1 MSVQSQIDRIKQNI
15 NNALTAI
22 SNYGV
27 QIKDTDTSNELAS
40 RIDEI
45 ANVLQGFVKYT
56 QQTLTDEQQA
66 QARAN
71 IGAASL
77 KESIKSIEI
86 DEEGNIYSIT
96 E

>member
-1 MSVQSQIDRIKQNI
+1 MSVQSQVNRIKQNI
-15 NNALTAI
+15 NNALTVI
-22 SNYGV
+22 STYGV
-27 QIKDTDTSNELAS
+27 TIQDTDTSNELAS
-40 RIDEI
+40 RIAEI
-45 ANVLQGFVKYT
+45 TNVLQGFVKYT

>member
-1 MSVQSQIDRIKQNI
+1 MSVQSQINRIKQNI
-15 NNALTAI
+15 NNALTVI
-22 SNYGV
+22 STYGV
-27 QIKDTDTSNELAS
+27 QIQDTDTSNELAS
-40 RIDEI
+40 RIAEI
-45 ANVLQGFVKYT
+45 ADVLQGFVKYT
-56 QQTLTDEQQA
+56 QQTLTDEQQT

-77 KESIKSIEI
+77 KELIKSIEI

>member
-1 MSVQSQIDRIKQNI
+1 MSVQSQINRIKQNI
-15 NNALTAI
+15 NNALTVV

-40 RIDEI
+40 RIAEI

-56 QQTLTDEQQA
+56 QQTLTNEQQA

>member
-1 MSVQSQIDRIKQNI
+1 MSVQSQINRIKQNI
-15 NNALTAI
+15 NNALTIVSA
-22 SNYGV
+22 YGV
-27 QIKDTDTSNELAS
+27 QVQDTDTSNELAS
-40 RIDEI
+40 RIAEI

>member
-1 MSVQSQIDRIKQNI
+1 MSVQSQINRIKQNI
-15 NNALTAI
+15 NNALIIVST
-22 SNYGV
+22 YGV
-27 QIKDTDTSNELAS
+27 TIQDTDTSNELAS
-40 RIDEI
+40 RIAEI

-66 QARAN
+66 QVRAN

>member
-1 MSVQSQIDRIKQNI
+1 MSVQSQVNRIKQNI
-15 NNALTAI
+15 NNALTTV
-22 SNYGV
+22 STYGV
-27 QIKDTDTSNELAS
+27 QIKDTDTSDELAS
-40 RIDEI
+40 RIAEI

-66 QARAN
+66 QARTN